1 MQLTFD
7 KREKIV
13 GFFVLSIIILL
24 FTTIVIVGRGKN
36 WFKKNITYYTVFD
49 ESYNL
54 QEQAAVKLHNT
65 DIGTVDDITLVNDK
79 VRVKLKI
86 LEDYAS
92 RIRVD
97 TIVTV
102 ESPTLIGSEFIS
114 VKTGDKNAPLVPP
127 GGTVKSVA
135 KKSISDMLAE
145 FELEK
150 TAKLVSKIVENIH
163 TITNELKKPKGPLF
177 SVINNTNRSIANLE
191 KIIAGLQKGEGSVGS
206 LLKSKEL
213 IRSVQVK
220 LDDIGK
226 IIKNVETAT
235 PQSLDQIRVSLK
247 QVERIL
253 ANVEKVSNDIPVI
266 SKKTKVTI
274 DSVDGGLKELNKV
287 VKSVQKSPFIRSNI
301 PKEPEGKAVDSQLRN

>member
-13 GFFVLSIIILL
+13 GFFVISIIILL
-24 FTTIVIVGRGKN
+24 LTTIVFVGRGKN
-36 WFKKNITYYTVFD
+36 WFKKNITYYAIFD

-65 DIGTVDDITLVNDK
+65 DIGQVDDISIVNDK

-114 VKTGDKNAPLVPP
+114 VKTGRKDTELIPP
-127 GGTVKSVA
+127 EGTIKSQA
-135 KKSISDMLAE
+135 KQSISDMLAQ

-150 TAKLVSKIVENIH
+150 TAKLVSKTVENLYE
-163 TITNELKKPKGPLF
+163 ITNELKKPKGSLF
-177 SVINNTNRSIANLE
+177 GAIDNLE
-191 KIIAGLQKGEGSVGS
+191 KVIAGLEKGQGTLGS

-213 IRSVQVK
+213 IESVQSK
-220 LDDIGK
+220 IEDIGK
-226 IIKNVETAT
+226 IVKNVEGAT
-235 PQSLDQIRVSLK
+235 PETVKQLQISLK
-247 QVERIL
+247 QIERIL
-253 ANVEKVSNDIPVI
+253 ANIEKGSLDVPDITQ
-266 SKKTKVTI
+266 KTKVTI
-274 DSVDGGLKELNKV
+274 DSIDGGLKNIDKV
-287 VKSVQKSPFIRSNI
+287 VKSVQKNRFIRGNI
-301 PKEPEGKAVDSQLRN
+301 PKGPEGKEVDSELRN